1 MKKALIVEIGGSH
14 SECIYSQTRFLTD
27 SGYDLRL
34 LCSEN
39 LRPRVKKLNPEQK
52 VDYFKFGGSTA
63 SDWGLL
69 RELKRTLISCGE
81 CSVIF
86 NTAGGNLVRNLLS
99 FHYPNEITFIG
110 VLHDL
115 GKLNDSFTQ
124 KLINRKIKKYFVL
137 NDYLK
142 EGFEDN
148 SKISIESFYP
158 VFFPDLKK
166 IELNKKDEELWICIP
181 GNVEYSRRDY
191 VSLLECLK
199 NEKLNPNIKFILL
212 GSSKHFNSDADDL
225 KKKLNDIELQGK
237 FVFFDGFVE
246 EDLFHSYI
254 GESELVMP
262 LIHKNHPYFQEVNGL
277 KISGTFNA
285 AFAHKKPILCED
297 SFSKFEDFRENGIF
311 YKMEDLIKLIN
322 KIADNKKI
330 IGELIPQS
338 YTNPKWSFEFQKEKY
353 INFIESGN

>member
-14 SECIYSQTRFLTD
+14 SECIYSQAKFLSD
-27 SGYDLRL
+27 SGYDLKL

-39 LRPRVKKLNPEQK
+39 LRQRIEKLSLKCTVE
-52 VDYFKFGGSTA
+52 YFKFGDSTA

-69 RELKRTLISCGE
+69 RDLKRTLISSGE
-81 CSVIF
+81 CTVIF

-99 FHYPNEITFIG
+99 FHYPGGLKFIG

-115 GKLNDSFTQ
+115 GKLKESFTQ
-124 KLINRKIKKYFVL
+124 KLINRKIRKYFVL

-142 EGFEDN
+142 EDFAGS
-148 SKISIESFYP
+148 SKISLESFYP
-158 VFFPDLKK
+158 VFFPDYKK
-166 IELNKKDEELWICIP
+166 IELNKKNEELWICIP

-191 VSLLECLK
+191 ISLLDCLK
-199 NEKLNPNIKFILL
+199 NEKVNPNIKFILL

-225 KKKLNDIELQGK
+225 KKKVNEFNLHDR

-254 GESELVMP
+254 RECDLVMP
-262 LIHKNHPYFQEVNGL
+262 LIHKSHPFFQEVNGL
-277 KISGTFNA
+277 KISGTFNV

-311 YKMEDLIKLIN
+311 YKMEDMIKLIN

-330 IGELIPQS
+330 IDELSPRR

-353 INFIESGN
+353 INFIEGRI